1 MVAQQIQ
8 PALALVLE
16 TSRCDHVVV
25 RHKPRLSSD
34 ESLSNV
40 KPVDVYFG
48 RNKGVKENRKRSRNG
63 HMFYHINAPEPPMP
77 NPHLS
82 PILYEGGL
90 LAK

>member
-1 MVAQQIQ
+1 MKIFFLLEYYDHSGDFIRQIRTLIGSDNNQQ
-8 PALALVLE
+8 
-16 TSRCDHVVV
+16 
-25 RHKPRLSSD
+25 SD

-90 LAK
+90 LAR